1 MATRVFLRSDEEFMK
16 DREKDIA
23 SLHLNSPESL
33 GKGIQDN
40 DRDLLKK
47 KSGLE
52 GFRGVNLPD
61 KFKWNLGYTT
71 ENGIQESITQRDPQL
86 ALRSTEKVQDV
97 RRSREALYNDL
108 LEEYRQ
114 LPSPVRSSLRSPGKS
129 PTRLKE
135 GFRVTFADNT
145 TLDSASN
152 GTVKPAWTSTAQTS
166 VSNGTERSFASR
178 ESQTA
183 KSAKM
188 ADTDEKANNLKGG
201 SLLEKP
207 YQTPFTNL
215 LKSQIN
221 KTDADV
227 DADKAKN
234 LEPGLSSKYLDPTP
248 IYSADRVS
256 SRQGLGDRFSSFPL
270 NSFTFPSTEELLKKP
285 LTWSQEKTQRNR
297 PQYQSSSSSI
307 RRTGSL
313 NSLLTKLEQRA
324 PVVEVSENLDNPVP
338 HSTSPLPISNILS
351 VLKQLLDLVDR
362 HWNGSKSL
370 HQNHEFL
377 TPAHDLLAGLS
388 TSASVDS
395 QQIKKLEQ
403 KIQELTE
410 ENRSL
415 KSRPSMMLNSLELQ
429 KVRLQLTE
437 TEDDLEALKT
447 RLADV
452 VQENNNLRMQIM
464 KTELNSS
471 SSLLSPGMGTSQKM
485 TDLTVSQQVKHFG
498 RLEEAMNM
506 LRESHRSL
514 VSTNDYLLQRLSKS
528 GEPASH
534 PLDDFSSKAVASRRA
549 TGSPPL
555 ASATRVSQYSRL
567 STCPI

>member
-1 MATRVFLRSDEEFMK
+1 MK
-16 DREKDIA
+16 PA
-23 SLHLNSPESL
+23 
-33 GKGIQDN
+33 
-40 DRDLLKK
+40 
-47 KSGLE
+47 LE
-52 GFRGVNLPD
+52 GYLILEITCFNGNRGLWGS
-61 KFKWNLGYTT
+61 K
-71 ENGIQESITQRDPQL
+71 QH
-86 ALRSTEKVQDV
+86 
-97 RRSREALYNDL
+97 
-108 LEEYRQ
+108 EYRQ

-152 GTVKPAWTSTAQTS
+152 GNVKPAWTSTAQTS
-166 VSNGTERSFASR
+166 VSNGTERTFASR

-183 KSAKM
+183 KSAKT
-188 ADTDEKANNLKGG
+188 ADTDEKTNNLKGG
-201 SLLEKP
+201 LLLEKP

-221 KTDADV
+221 KTDAEV

-248 IYSADRVS
+248 TYCADRVS
-256 SRQGLGDRFSSFPL
+256 SHKGLGDRFSSSPL
-270 NSFTFPSTEELLKKP
+270 TSFTFPSTEELLKKP
-285 LTWSQEKTQRNR
+285 LTWSQEKTQRTR
-297 PQYQSSSSSI
+297 PQYHSSSSSI

-313 NSLLTKLEQRA
+313 NSLLMKLEQRA
-324 PVVEVSENLDNPVP
+324 PVVEVSESLGNPAP

-437 TEDDLEALKT
+437 TEDDL
-447 RLADV
+447 V
-452 VQENNNLRMQIM
+452 
-464 KTELNSS
+464 S
-471 SSLLSPGMGTSQKM
+471 TSQKM
-485 TDLTVSQQVKHFG
+485 TDLSVSQQIKHFG

-514 VSTNDYLLQRLSKS
+514 VSTNEYLLQRLSKS

-534 PLDDFSSKAVASRRA
+534 PLDDFSSKAIASRRA

-555 ASATRVSQYSRL
+555 TSAARVNQYSRL